1 MAMTYF
7 KDLTLVLQRHTTLA
21 IWNISCFIEFV
32 LACSFYLGIMLNYMI
47 KLAPKLSRV
56 SKWESNIL

>member
-1 MAMTYF
+1 MAIYF
-7 KDLTLVLQRHTTLA
+7 KDIALVLQRHTALA
-21 IWNISCFIEFV
+21 LWSIYSFIEFV

-47 KLAPKLSRV
+47 KLAPDLSRA